1 MLDCRRRVCPLCV
14 RLLQDSA
21 TILPS
26 RGRKQNLPTK
36 RQNRKRDSLSWSLL
50 YQHDCFLEHFT
61 GRSVFAVNRLRS
73 LFNSHKSVALAVL
86 AFPLAGLAEDPIV
99 VHYSDPSLARMEAQ
113 IGVTPAQRERFED
126 IIVKYR
132 DPFSAQAP
140 EDTGQGK
147 IRSGGSG
154 HRGGA
159 REIGQGE
166 TRAASR
172 GGKANAS
179 LKELDE
185 LATIL
190 TPSQLQRFKDLNSR
204 KKERKRS
211 GFPAL

>member
-1 MLDCRRRVCPLCV
+1 MEC
-14 RLLQDSA
+14 LQNGNQPHG
-21 TILPS
+21 LFVKWRCMQP
-26 RGRKQNLPTK
+26 G
-36 RQNRKRDSLSWSLL
+36 
-50 YQHDCFLEHFT
+50 CFLEHFI
-61 GRSVFAVNRLRS
+61 GRSVLAVNWVRS
-73 LFNSHKSVALAVL
+73 LFTSHKSVALAVL
-86 AFPLAGLAEDPIV
+86 TFPLAGFAEDPIV

-132 DPFSAQAP
+132 DPFSGQVP

-166 TRAASR
+166 TRVASR

-179 LKELDE
+179 RKELDE

-190 TPSQLQRFKDLNSR
+190 TPGQLKRFQDLNSR
-204 KKERKRS
+204 KKERKHP
-211 GFPAL
+211 G